1 MDRRDGYIMNEIM
14 LRAENIERTYHAGSV
29 DVPALKNCTLEFG
42 QGEFT
47 AIIGKSGSGKSTL
60 LRILGSVDEPDTGS
74 VIIAGKKITGMK
86 DKELSE
92 FRRRNIGYIYQDY
105 SLIPEYTAYENIV
118 LPLILD
124 NKDIDGDEVRELMS
138 SLQIEYCYEKYP
150 YEMSGGEQQR
160 VAIARALINHPA
172 VVYAD
177 EPTGNLDAGSSENV
191 AAMLALAASKYRQT
205 IIMVTH
211 DKQMAGYA
219 DRVLSIVDGNVSSEV
234 NV

>member
-1 MDRRDGYIMNEIM
+1 
-14 LRAENIERTYHAGSV
+14 
-29 DVPALKNCTLEFG
+29 
-42 QGEFT
+42 
-47 AIIGKSGSGKSTL
+47 
-60 LRILGSVDEPDTGS
+60 
-74 VIIAGKKITGMK
+74 
-86 DKELSE
+86 
-92 FRRRNIGYIYQDY
+92 
-105 SLIPEYTAYENIV
+105 
-118 LPLILD
+118 
-124 NKDIDGDEVRELMS
+124 MS

-150 YEMSGGEQQR
+150 YEMSGVSKER

-191 AAMLALAASKYRQT
+191 GAMLALAASKYRQT

-234 NV
+234 VV

>member
-1 MDRRDGYIMNEIM
+1 MEYI
-14 LRAENIERTYHAGSV
+14 LKAEGICRTYHTGTV
-29 DVPALKNCTLEFG
+29 EVHALKKCDINIKK
-42 QGEFT
+42 GEFT
-47 AIIGKSGSGKSTL
+47 AIVGKSGSGKSTL
-60 LRILGSVDEPDTGS
+60 LRILGTLDKPDEGNVCIDG
-74 VIIAGKKITGMK
+74 INIAELK
-86 DKELSE
+86 DRQLSK
-92 FRRRNIGYIYQDY
+92 FRRENIGYIYQDY

-160 VAIARALINHPA
+160 GAIARALINHPA

-211 DKQMAGYA
+211 DKQMAVYA

-234 NV
+234 VV

>member
-1 MDRRDGYIMNEIM
+1 
-14 LRAENIERTYHAGSV
+14 
-29 DVPALKNCTLEFG
+29 
-42 QGEFT
+42 
-47 AIIGKSGSGKSTL
+47 
-60 LRILGSVDEPDTGS
+60 
-74 VIIAGKKITGMK
+74 
-86 DKELSE
+86 
-92 FRRRNIGYIYQDY
+92 
-105 SLIPEYTAYENIV
+105 
-118 LPLILD
+118 
-124 NKDIDGDEVRELMS
+124 
-138 SLQIEYCYEKYP
+138 
-150 YEMSGGEQQR
+150 MSGGEQQR

-234 NV
+234 VV

>member
-1 MDRRDGYIMNEIM
+1 M
-14 LRAENIERTYHAGSV
+14 T
-29 DVPALKNCTLEFG
+29 
-42 QGEFT
+42 
-47 AIIGKSGSGKSTL
+47 
-60 LRILGSVDEPDTGS
+60 
-74 VIIAGKKITGMK
+74 
-86 DKELSE
+86 
-92 FRRRNIGYIYQDY
+92 
-105 SLIPEYTAYENIV
+105 
-118 LPLILD
+118 
-124 NKDIDGDEVRELMS
+124 
-138 SLQIEYCYEKYP
+138 
-150 YEMSGGEQQR
+150 GGEQQR

-234 NV
+234 VV

>member
-1 MDRRDGYIMNEIM
+1 MDI
-14 LRAENIERTYHAGSV
+14 LRAEGISKTYRTGSV
-29 DVPALKNCTLEFG
+29 EVKALKQCSINIQKG
-42 QGEFT
+42 DFT
-47 AIIGKSGSGKSTL
+47 AVIGKSGSGKSTL
-60 LRILGSVDEPDTGS
+60 LRILGTIDKPDS
-74 VIIAGKKITGMK
+74 GKVYIDDTDISTLNNKS
-86 DKELSE
+86 LAR
-92 FRRRNIGYIYQDY
+92 FRRTKIGFIYQDY